1 MGHRTPHPQR
11 RVHLGIGLAVLTA
24 VAVPFD
30 LHASVDYEAVP
41 EIQSVTDLKLALSEV
56 GEFVPDSKPDGTL
69 EMPEAIGKTGIPPIF
84 DDDPSLPDTL
94 ETDVTD
100 DTAHS
105 PVRANVTVGYDL
117 SNLPKP
123 VVRMRELIVEA
134 AANGNIEGLRPLLGV
149 GNNRTELSIGGYE
162 GDPIDF
168 LKEISGDGQGHEL
181 LAILLDIFQTG
192 YAHLDAG
199 EPTELYLWPYFYSVP
214 LDNLDD
220 RQMVEL
226 FRVITAGDYE
236 DMQAFGSYIFY
247 RTAISPDGQWKFFVA
262 GD

>member
-1 MGHRTPHPQR
+1 MGHRTTHLRR
-11 RVHLGIGLAVLTA
+11 RVPLGIGLAVLTS
-24 VAVPFD
+24 VAFPGD
-30 LHASVDYEAVP
+30 LQASVDYESVP
-41 EIQSVTDLKLALSEV
+41 EMPSAASQRLALSDV
-56 GEFVPDSKPDGTL
+56 GDVVPDNKPDGTL
-69 EMPEAIGKTGIPPIF
+69 EIPEATGNTGAEPVS
-84 DDDPSLPDTL
+84 DDDPSSLDTL

-100 DTAHS
+100 DTDHS
-105 PVRANVTVGYDL
+105 PAQAEVTVSYDL
-117 SNLPKP
+117 SVLPKP

-134 AANGNIEGLRPLLGV
+134 AAKGNIEGLRPLLGV

-214 LDNLDD
+214 LDSLDD

-247 RTAISPDGQWKFFVA
+247 RTAISPDGEWKFFVA